1 MKRSLRLLREAGPG
15 LISGVAN
22 DDPSCIVS
30 YAIAG
35 ASFGYATLWTSLFA
49 LPLIMA
55 MQMMSSR
62 LGMVSGRGVA
72 GAARTQWSNVVVV
85 PLCLL
90 LATANVITLGAD
102 LGGMADVTHMVTGIP
117 SSLCTIGFTVV
128 IGGLLAVLSYSQI
141 EHVFRWLCLVLFAW
155 VGAGFLAK
163 PDWGAAAVA
172 TFVPHIE
179 FSREYLS
186 TLVAL
191 LGATVSPYF
200 LFWQTSQEVESEI
213 SKGRKSV
220 SERRGASRAELER
233 STVDVLAGSFVSKLI
248 TYFITI
254 TAAATLFA
262 AGKREVATAQD
273 AAAALA
279 PVAGPAATWLFAL
292 GVVGTGLLA
301 IPVLA
306 GSCAHA
312 FSEAFRWRA
321 SLAEKPKRAPNFYI
335 VLFVAMLIG
344 LGLVWTGWSVV
355 DMLFWASVVNG
366 VLAPVCILVVILLSR
381 DRALMGIH
389 ACKGWIERLGWV
401 GFAVAGCA
409 AVAMLAGLALT

>member
-1 MKRSLRLLREAGPG
+1 
-15 LISGVAN
+15 
-22 DDPSCIVS
+22 VS

-49 LPLIMA
+49 LPLIA
-55 MQMMSSR
+55 ALQMMSSR
-62 LGMVSGRGVA
+62 LGMVSGRGLA
-72 GAARTQWSNVVVV
+72 GAARTQWSNAVVV
-85 PLCLL
+85 PLCLV
-90 LATANVITLGAD
+90 LAGANILTLGAD
-102 LGGMADVTHMVTGIP
+102 LGGMADVTHMVTGVP
-117 SSLCTIGFTVV
+117 ATVCTVAYTVV
-128 IGGLLAVLSYSQI
+128 LGVLLAVLSYRQI
-141 EHVFRWLCLVLFAW
+141 ERLFRWLCLVLFAW
-155 VGAGFLAK
+155 VAAGVLAR
-163 PDWGAAAVA
+163 PDWGAAAAA
-172 TFVPHIE
+172 TVVPHIE
-179 FSREYLS
+179 WSREYLS

-213 SKGRKSV
+213 SKGRESV
-220 SERRGASRAELER
+220 TQRRGASAGEIER

-262 AGKREVATAQD
+262 QGNKHVATAQD
-273 AAAALA
+273 AAAALR
-279 PVAGPAATWLFAL
+279 PIAGEAATWLFAL
-292 GVVGTGLLA
+292 GVIGTGLLA

-321 SLAEKPKRAPNFYI
+321 SLAEKPNRAPNFYL

-381 DRALMGIH
+381 DRALMGMH
-389 ACKGWIERLGWV
+389 ACRGWMERLGWI
-401 GFAVAGCA
+401 GFAVAGSA
-409 AVAMLAGLALT
+409 ATAMLIGLALT